1 MAGGR
6 PPRDDAPKRYPEL
19 EELAAWF
26 SQAMADAGYPSPNA
40 VVRAEIAHKNVVY
53 GIHGAARFL
62 KLDVVRALAVGL
74 GRDPVEVE
82 PLWTRAKEAVDRAA
96 ADQLAA
102 RTPHLTSWAQ
112 LPLPELALRNLVEA
126 QSKAVERLPYD
137 RLAVEEPPMSAVYV
151 RPRIRASARAG
162 EGHAP
167 RDVRTAGDGDG
178 ARRSAD
184 SGREEGPVLDAVLPV
199 PDALARH
206 DHLLITGEPG
216 AGKST
221 LSSHLAWTLS
231 RIWLRQDT
239 SLEAPVPEP
248 VIPVRIAARTLVDQG
263 GSWSAVLCQAA
274 RRSLGRSLV
283 ADPDPTLFASRVQGA
298 RWLVMVDGL
307 DEIADHDARTGVI
320 RTIAQH
326 ARAGSDYR
334 FVVTT
339 RPLPESELAPLRTPL
354 VGAYGMEPF
363 RDAELR
369 DFAGK
374 WFAAQYEGDKER
386 ARAAADR
393 FLKETRDGRLQELV
407 RNPLLATIAAVNATV
422 DRSRPLPTS
431 RLSLYQRFC
440 EHLLTRGESAAAVR
454 AELYRRHRDDPERR
468 AFHLWL
474 EEDKQE
480 VLGVLGRCRMEG
492 EGSLAEAALRWV
504 REHPAGRPLPAG
516 WETEVREFLQGT
528 GLMVPADDDY
538 RFLHHSF
545 AEFMAAQSYA
555 LEIPPEFPDVEDWIR
570 RAYKDD
576 EQTFVMFVFCMW
588 SERPE
593 CQRDRITDELLTGTR
608 GGHERTLLAGLLLA
622 EGVSLGEAEEARV
635 LDRLEAV
642 ARNADADDSEEALEV
657 LGGLGGRPSVLERLE
672 RMASSELLGPMPRLY
687 AVEGYSQAGE
697 AEEAERLLG
706 LVLGWIYGAV
716 PRAAEVACSIGEGAR
731 DAVRRRAWA
740 LAQGPESNVFLR
752 ARSAVAL
759 ERLGHPEE
767 AATLAREVLTDPLAG
782 SPQLKEAAEAWTKAI
797 PAEAAVVARLAQ
809 QRPAV
814 DQQGRATVAKVLEEA
829 GESEA
834 AALLAGEVLR
844 SGTPDSSALT
854 SAARTWVKVR
864 GTDAV
869 ATVLEAVAT
878 SSADQGHDLDT
889 PAALLSSVA
898 VFAAESQIVEWAKDV
913 LTEHRWGT
921 FEGGAVVS
929 TWLASGG
936 PAAVDEVMARID
948 RGRLLEGYARAE
960 AAEVLLDAGAR
971 AEAAELAECALR
983 TPNLSNKRYQQSA
996 EVLLKVA
1003 GEGAAEQ
1010 LRTVWDECPGLGIN
1024 SAWLHGVLDACG
1036 SYEEEAPRLSA
1047 AARHFATELIDL
1059 GSVQSSDVLLALEAL
1074 GELDGRG
1081 SIPYVV
1087 RTAKE
1092 HSELSWQ
1099 NLCDIAQG
1107 LAALG
1112 EREAALELWR
1122 HAIAMPYPPQQSEL
1136 RLLMDIERA
1145 EAVAEAAGWMREL
1158 IADPG
1163 TYAPRRLRLR
1173 QLLAW
1178 LMAGQAAA
1186 EPDAP
1191 HAPAARDVPGAR
1203 DAGGAGDTR
1212 GARDAP
1218 TAPGAPV
1225 APLGCGIPVGSEIPG
1240 GQGVRAASDVPA
1252 AGPVPGQEPDAAP
1265 GAVVADAVPD
1275 AVRGGRSVPAPRR

>member
-1 MAGGR
+1 MAGDR
-6 PPRDDAPKRYPEL
+6 PPKDDGPKRYPEL

-26 SQAMADAGYPSPNA
+26 SQAIADAGYPSPNA

-62 KLDVVRALAVGL
+62 KLDVVRALAVAL
-74 GRDPVEVE
+74 GRDPAEVE

-96 ADQLAA
+96 ADRLADRA
-102 RTPHLTSWAQ
+102 PHLTSWSQ
-112 LPLPELALRNLVEA
+112 LPLPDLALRNLVEA

-167 RDVRTAGDGDG
+167 RDVRTAGDG
-178 ARRSAD
+178 ARRSTD
-184 SGREEGPVLDAVLPV
+184 SARDEGPALDAVLPV

-248 VIPVRIAARTLVDQG
+248 VIPLRIAARTLVDQG
-263 GSWSAVLCQAA
+263 GSWSAVLCQAT
-274 RRSLGRSLV
+274 RRTLGRSLV
-283 ADPDPTLFASRVQGA
+283 ADPDPALFAGRVQGV

-374 WFAAQYEGDKER
+374 WFAAQYDGDKER

-454 AELYRRHRDDPERR
+454 AELNRRHRDDPERR

-474 EEDKQE
+474 EGEKQE
-480 VLGVLGRCRMEG
+480 VLGVLGRCRTEG
-492 EGSLAEAALRWV
+492 EGSLAKAALRWV
-504 REHPAGRPLPAG
+504 REHAAGRPLPAG
-516 WETEVREFLQGT
+516 WESEIREFLQGT
-528 GLMVPADDDY
+528 GLLVPADDDY

-593 CQRDRITDELLTGTR
+593 CAGGRITGELLAGTR
-608 GGHERTLLAGLLLA
+608 GGHERSLLAGLLLA
-622 EGVSLGEAEEARV
+622 EGVSLGEAEESLV

-642 ARNADADDSEEALEV
+642 ARNADVDDSEEALEV
-657 LGGLGGRPSVLERLE
+657 LGGLGGRPSVLERLA
-672 RMASSELLGPMPRLY
+672 RMASSEPLGPMLRLY

-706 LVLGWIYGAV
+706 PVLGWIYGAV
-716 PRAAEVACSIGEGAR
+716 PRAAEVACSIGDGAR
-731 DAVRRRAWA
+731 EAVRRRAWA
-740 LAQGPESNVFLR
+740 LAHGPESNVFLR

-759 ERLGHPEE
+759 ERLGQPEE
-767 AATLAREVLTDPLAG
+767 AATLAREVLTDPFAG
-782 SPQLKEAAEAWTKAI
+782 SPQLKEAAEAWTQAI
-797 PAEAAVVARLAQ
+797 PAEAAIVAQLAQ

-844 SGTPDSSALT
+844 SGTPDSTALT

-864 GTDAV
+864 GADAV
-869 ATVLEAVAT
+869 ATVLEAVAG

-889 PAALLSSVA
+889 PAALLSSIA
-898 VFAAESQIVEWAKDV
+898 VFAAESQIADWAKDT
-913 LTEHRWGT
+913 LTDHRWGT

-936 PAAVDEVMARID
+936 PAVVDEVMTRID
-948 RGRLLEGYARAE
+948 RGRLLEGYSRAE
-960 AAEVLLDAGAR
+960 TAEVLLDAGAR
-971 AEAAELAECALR
+971 AEAGELAECALR
-983 TPNLSNKRYQQSA
+983 TPNLSHKRYQQSVD
-996 EVLLKVA
+996 VLLQVA

-1010 LRTVWDECPGLGIN
+1010 LRTIWDECPGLAIN
-1024 SAWLHGVLDACG
+1024 SAWLHGVLDAFAG
-1036 SYEEEAPRLSA
+1036 YEEEAPQLSA
-1047 AARHFATELIDL
+1047 AACHFARELIDL
-1059 GSVQSSDVLLALEAL
+1059 GTVQSTDVLLALETL
-1074 GELDGRG
+1074 GELEGRT

-1087 RTAKE
+1087 ETAKE
-1092 HSELSWQ
+1092 HSELTWQ
-1099 NLCDIAQG
+1099 HLCDIAQG

-1112 EREAALELWR
+1112 ERAAALELWR
-1122 HAIAMPYPPQQSEL
+1122 HAIGMPYPPQQSEL

-1145 EAVAEAAGWMREL
+1145 EAVAEAVGWMREL
-1158 IADPG
+1158 IADPS

-1173 QLLAW
+1173 QLSAW
-1178 LMAGQAAA
+1178 LTAADAEAGADVA
-1186 EPDAP
+1186 E
-1191 HAPAARDVPGAR
+1191 
-1203 DAGGAGDTR
+1203 
-1212 GARDAP
+1212 
-1218 TAPGAPV
+1218 APGAPD
-1225 APLGCGIPVGSEIPG
+1225 APDIPG
-1240 GQGVRAASDVPA
+1240 AQDVLAA
-1252 AGPVPGQEPDAAP
+1252 PVPDG
-1265 GAVVADAVPD
+1265 
-1275 AVRGGRSVPAPRR
+1275 VRGGRSVPAPRR